1 MKDKRLWIL
10 LGGVLLI
17 GVVFLL
23 LDFRVAASSTHANQ
37 TIITTELEGNYPDRL
52 QPTDTISMVLAG
64 EGPLVRALQKSLTE
78 QIDKAGMGQ
87 IELAGELEPAP
98 QNPALVVKV
107 GKPGSIWTPFFAMS
121 QFSIHAGYASNGD
134 MTFMESIEATH
145 TGIGNPDTS
154 VVTLYAE
161 YEVND
166 RSFGLIS
173 LPGYH
178 QYLADYLAQ
187 QIVEALKN
195 LYNIQDIDAPSGA
208 PGPTL

>member
-10 LGGVLLI
+10 LGGALLI

-23 LDFRVAASSTHANQ
+23 LDFRVAASSTQANQ

-121 QFSIHAGYASNGD
+121 QFSVHAGYASDGD
-134 MTFMESIEATH
+134 STFMEGVEETH
-145 TGIGNPDTS
+145 TS
-154 VVTLYAE
+154 VAKKDVSNMYAE
-161 YEVND
+161 FEVND
-166 RSFGLIS
+166 RALGLIS
-173 LPGYH
+173 RPGYH
-178 QYLADYLAQ
+178 QFLADYLAQ
-187 QIVEALKN
+187 EIVATLQD
-195 LYNIQDIDAPSGA
+195 LYHVQKTFLP
-208 PGPTL
+208 